1 MTSGIVDTRSPS
13 EQHAPPVAGS
23 ADHLSR
29 RNILAGLATAPV
41 VAAVPID
48 LAIAQINDP
57 HPACFAEWEAL
68 VDWCNGPEPGA
79 RELEEFPQYHRT
91 LELEDL
97 IGATPTTTLAGASA
111 QLRLMRYWCT
121 PDSMPNETLNAALE
135 NALATVERL
144 AGGQAHG

>member
-1 MTSGIVDTRSPS
+1 
-13 EQHAPPVAGS
+13 
-23 ADHLSR
+23 
-29 RNILAGLATAPV
+29 V
-41 VAAVPID
+41 VAAAPGVT
-48 LAIAQINDP
+48 IAAETDP
-57 HPACFAEWEAL
+57 HPAWLAEWQAL

-79 RELEEFPQYHRT
+79 RELQEFPQYHRT

-121 PDSMPNETLNAALE
+121 PDSISNETLNAALE

-144 AGGQAHG
+144 AAG

>member
-1 MTSGIVDTRSPS
+1 MATTIVPFRSTSGQAT
-13 EQHAPPVAGS
+13 
-23 ADHLSR
+23 SR
-29 RNILAGLATAPV
+29 RTVLACIAASSAATIP
-41 VAAVPID
+41 AA
-48 LAIAQINDP
+48 AIAGEADP
-57 HPACFAEWEAL
+57 HPAWLAEWQAL

-111 QLRLMRYWCT
+111 QLRLLRYWCT

>member
-1 MTSGIVDTRSPS
+1 MADATVPSNSPPS
-13 EQHAPPVAGS
+13 QP
-23 ADHLSR
+23 SR
-29 RNILAGLATAPV
+29 RNILTRLATASV
-41 VAAVPID
+41 VAVTPGV
-48 LAIAQINDP
+48 AITAEPDP
-57 HPACFAEWEAL
+57 HPAWFAEWEAL

-121 PDSMPNETLNAALE
+121 PDSIPNETLNAALE
-135 NALATVERL
+135 NAMATVERL

>member
-1 MTSGIVDTRSPS
+1 MADTIVPSNSPPS
-13 EQHAPPVAGS
+13 QPG
-23 ADHLSR
+23 R
-29 RNILAGLATAPV
+29 RAILARFAAVPM
-41 VAAVPID
+41 VAAVPAD
-48 LAIAQINDP
+48 AADRANFTVYPDP
-57 HPACFAEWEAL
+57 HPAWLAEWQTL

-79 RELEEFPQYHRT
+79 RELQDFPQYHRT

>member
-1 MTSGIVDTRSPS
+1 MQRETI
-13 EQHAPPVAGS
+13 
-23 ADHLSR
+23 SR
-29 RNILAGLATAPV
+29 RATLARLATTA
-41 VAAVPID
+41 
-48 LAIAQINDP
+48 AIAAPAVALAAPDVTDP
-57 HPACFAEWEAL
+57 HPAWLAEWQAL
-68 VDWCNGPEPGA
+68 VDWCNGPAPGA

-97 IGATPTTTLAGASA
+97 TGATPTTTLAGASA